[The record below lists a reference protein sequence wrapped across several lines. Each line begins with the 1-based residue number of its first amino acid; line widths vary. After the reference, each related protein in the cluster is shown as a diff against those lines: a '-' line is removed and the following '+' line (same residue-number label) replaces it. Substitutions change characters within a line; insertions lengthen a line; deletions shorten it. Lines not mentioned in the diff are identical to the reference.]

1 MFDKNHPIL
10 VLTNCFKVAF
20 LKHYDQYVAKTSPQI
35 TNSDLLNKIIEKTV
49 GLQSEYVFK
58 MADQFEKVNDKELKV
73 KL

>member
-49 GLQSEYVFK
+49 GL
-58 MADQFEKVNDKELKV
+58 
-73 KL
+73 